1 MRHDRPSLT
10 AAIVAAARGIGTR
23 GEVPDPVAAA
33 LLPGALGGA
42 LDAVARSIP
51 VRSVLRPAARGLS
64 FGMVDHLTLRTA
76 AIDGVVR
83 SALSQGIDQVVVL
96 GAGLDARA
104 WRLPELANA
113 DVFEIDHPASQAY
126 KRQRIGDRPPL
137 ARSVHFISVDFEQQ
151 RLDDAL
157 AQCAHDPTR
166 PTLWIWE
173 GVTMYLQPAAIE
185 ATLHAVADRS
195 AAGSLLTVT
204 YVLPQYVPR
213 EIGVLLPIVDLVFSA
228 FGEPLLGSLRTEDLG
243 LLLRGAEFSV
253 VSDTCSEDWARAEGS
268 NPLLP
273 AILRAERLTVAVR
286 EPQ

>member
-1 MRHDRPSLT
+1 
-10 AAIVAAARGIGTR
+10 
-23 GEVPDPVAAA
+23 VAAA

-42 LDAVARSIP
+42 LDAVARSNP

-76 AIDGVVR
+76 AIDGAVR

-157 AQCAHDPTR
+157 AQCAHDPMR

-173 GVTMYLQPAAIE
+173 GVTMYLQRAAIE

-195 AAGSLLTVT
+195 AASSLLTVT

-213 EIGVLLPIVDLVFSA
+213 EMGVLLPIVGLVFRA

-243 LLLRGAEFSV
+243 EMLRSAGFSV
-253 VSDTCSEDWARAEGS
+253 VSDTSSEDWARAEGS
-268 NPLLP
+268 SPLLP

>member
-33 LLPGALGGA
+33 LLPAPLGGA
-42 LDAVARSIP
+42 LDAVARSIQ

-76 AIDGVVR
+76 AIDGAVR
-83 SALSQGIDQVVVL
+83 SALSQGIDQVVLL

-104 WRLPELANA
+104 WRLPELADA

-126 KRQRIGDRPPL
+126 KRQRISNRLPL

-151 RLDDAL
+151 RLDGAV
-157 AQCAHDPTR
+157 AQSAHDPTR

-173 GVTMYLQPAAIE
+173 GVTMYLQRAAIE
-185 ATLHAVADRS
+185 ATLHAVAGRS
-195 AAGSLLTVT
+195 AAGSLLAVT

-213 EIGVLLPIVDLVFSA
+213 GVGLFQPVVSLA
-228 FGEPLLGSLRTEDLG
+228 FRVLGEPLLGPLPTEDMGALLRTAG
-243 LLLRGAEFSV
+243 FAV
-253 VSDTCSEDWARAEGS
+253 ASDTCSEDWAQAEGTS
-268 NPLLP
+268 PILP
-273 AILRAERLTVAVR
+273 GLLRAERLTVAVR